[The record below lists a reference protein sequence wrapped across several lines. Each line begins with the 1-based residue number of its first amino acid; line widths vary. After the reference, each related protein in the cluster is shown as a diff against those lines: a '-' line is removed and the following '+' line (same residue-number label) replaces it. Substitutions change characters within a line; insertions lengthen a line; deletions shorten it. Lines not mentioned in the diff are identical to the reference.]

1 MRVFASRLSFAAMI
15 LAGSGG
21 FALAAPD
28 RLDVPAPAAL
38 SVISSNMSAP
48 EIPAPEISADEINAS
63 RQLADFEV
71 VSGRQPALDDEDQ
84 VLYSVLS
91 DQIRQMRRQSALPA
105 VMCLAES
112 NSDGTART
120 VPPEVMD
127 RLVADN
133 AGDDLFTLK
142 QGTECVSA
150 GNRIVDVETHSRAL
164 LITAGPMEDDMKGLM
179 SGCGDFVGGFVRAQ
193 DDSDYDFY
201 AVNGGDVARK
211 LGCELAQ

>member
-1 MRVFASRLSFAAMI
+1 MRVFVSSLSLAAVI
-15 LAGSGG
+15 VAGSCG

-28 RLDVPAPAAL
+28 RIDLPAPAD
-38 SVISSNMSAP
+38 
-48 EIPAPEISADEINAS
+48 PATITSDVSPDVSADEMDSN

-71 VSGRQPALDDEDQ
+71 AAGRTPELGAEDQ

-91 DQIRQMRRQSALPA
+91 DQIRQMRQKSALPA
-105 VMCLAES
+105 GMCLAES

-120 VPPEVMD
+120 VPDEVMD

-133 AGDDLFTLK
+133 ADDDLFTLK
-142 QGTECVSA
+142 QGTECVTA
-150 GNRIVDVETHSRAL
+150 GNRIVDAETRSRAL

-179 SGCGDFVGGFVRAQ
+179 SGCGNFVGGFVRAD

>member
-38 SVISSNMSAP
+38 TAISGNVSAP
-48 EIPAPEISADEINAS
+48 ETSAAEMNAT

-71 VSGRQPALDDEDQ
+71 SAGREPALDAEDQ

-91 DQIRQMRRQSALPA
+91 DQIRQMRRKSALPA

-120 VPPEVMD
+120 VPSEVMD

-133 AGDDLFTLK
+133 ADDDLFTLK

-150 GNRIVDVETHSRAL
+150 GNRIVDAETHSRAL

-179 SGCGDFVGGFVRAQ
+179 SGCGDFVGGFVRAE

>member
-1 MRVFASRLSFAAMI
+1 MRVFVSSLSLAAVI
-15 LAGSGG
+15 VAGSSG

-28 RLDVPAPAAL
+28 RIDLPAPA
-38 SVISSNMSAP
+38 
-48 EIPAPEISADEINAS
+48 IPATISADTSADVSADEMNS
-63 RQLADFEV
+63 NRQLADFEV
-71 VSGRQPALDDEDQ
+71 SAGRTPELGAEDQ

-91 DQIRQMRRQSALPA
+91 DQIRQMRLKSALPA

-120 VPPEVMD
+120 VPAEVMD

-133 AGDDLFTLK
+133 ANDDLFTLK
-142 QGTECVSA
+142 QGTECVTA
-150 GNRIVDVETHSRAL
+150 GNRIVDAETHSRAL
-164 LITAGPMEDDMKGLM
+164 LITAGPMEADMKGLM
-179 SGCGDFVGGFVRAQ
+179 SGCGDFVGGFVRAD

-201 AVNGGDVARK
+201 SVNGGDVARK

>member
-1 MRVFASRLSFAAMI
+1 MRVFVSSLSLAAVI
-15 LAGSGG
+15 VAGSCG

-28 RLDVPAPAAL
+28 RIDLPAPAD
-38 SVISSNMSAP
+38 
-48 EIPAPEISADEINAS
+48 PATITSDVSPDVSADEMDSN

-71 VSGRQPALDDEDQ
+71 AAGRTPELGAEDQ

-91 DQIRQMRRQSALPA
+91 DQIRQMRQKSALPA

-120 VPPEVMD
+120 VPDEVMD

-133 AGDDLFTLK
+133 ADDDLFTLK
-142 QGTECVSA
+142 QGTECVTA
-150 GNRIVDVETHSRAL
+150 GNRIVDAETRSRAL

-179 SGCGDFVGGFVRAQ
+179 SGCGNFVGGFVRAD